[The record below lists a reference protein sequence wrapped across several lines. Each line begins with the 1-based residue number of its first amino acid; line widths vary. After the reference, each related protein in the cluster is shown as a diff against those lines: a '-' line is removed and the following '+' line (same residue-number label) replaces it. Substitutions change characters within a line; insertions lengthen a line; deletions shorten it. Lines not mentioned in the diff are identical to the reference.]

1 MPFGRRGYY
10 KYAVFQSSV
19 DTRRLARRLVVQ
31 EQCLKDCAQRG
42 IEIESAANPS
52 LFKSTTPHG
61 IFVRQIGGAV
71 SEYDSRMAY
80 EQLRNGRELA
90 RPRSKCR
97 TLNNTRKV
105 EGRKSFIQLF
115 PNFVKLVDGIL
126 KRPFAK
132 LNLRAGG
139 TTSWRK
145 LSKML
150 AKKGVTTQPR
160 TSLTRNQAIKG
171 GKAINAGKLMTWVK
185 QAQKM

>member
-31 EQCLKDCAQRG
+31 EQCLKDCAERG

-80 EQLRNGRELA
+80 EQLRNGAPFQKKIPLLS
-90 RPRSKCR
+90 P
-97 TLNNTRKV
+97 
-105 EGRKSFIQLF
+105 EGSHR
-115 PNFVKLVDGIL
+115 
-126 KRPFAK
+126 
-132 LNLRAGG
+132 
-139 TTSWRK
+139 
-145 LSKML
+145 
-150 AKKGVTTQPR
+150 
-160 TSLTRNQAIKG
+160 SLTV
-171 GKAINAGKLMTWVK
+171 LDCWLCLC
-185 QAQKM
+185 